1 MRIAV
6 TAAGL
11 LLVAG
16 GAAACGDDG
25 DKDGG
30 KDGGGKAAGA
40 SVSVDD
46 FCAAFQSFYDDLQEV
61 SEDADNLGKV
71 LKDAAQQ
78 IEDVGTPDDIPADA
92 KEGLQLTLDAID
104 DLPDDASSDE
114 VFSVDSKF
122 TDEEQE
128 KVDAFSD
135 YLEKTCP
142 ETGDSGGDTPDDTS
156 TGSGSDPASES
167 TAGGS

>member
-1 MRIAV
+1 MKIAL
-6 TAAGL
+6 AAASL

-16 GAAACGDDG
+16 GAAACGDDDG
-25 DKDGG
+25 GKDG
-30 KDGGGKAAGA
+30 KDGGGKAADQ
-40 SVSVDD
+40 SVSTED
-46 FCAAFQSFYDDLQEV
+46 FCAAFQSFYDDLQDVTGE
-61 SEDADNLGKV
+61 EDDLGKI

-78 IEDVGTPDDIPADA
+78 IEDAGTPDDIPADA

-104 DLPDDASSDE
+104 DLPDDAAAEDLSGIDAE
-114 VFSVDSKF
+114 FSA
-122 TDEEQE
+122 EEQE

-142 ETGDSGGDTPDDTS
+142 ETGDGDTPDDTS